1 MENKE
6 QNNTDQLQTGDL
18 NKARKLHK
26 CYLWLFV
33 VSLIIWLGFISLFF
47 LYYLPISLVIALVVI
62 AFIFVLVFLG
72 FLETLRKNINQEE
85 EFLRLEGLLITS
97 PTDTQSAIH
106 KDNQ

>member
-33 VSLIIWLGFISLFF
+33 V
-47 LYYLPISLVIALVVI
+47 
-62 AFIFVLVFLG
+62 
-72 FLETLRKNINQEE
+72 
-85 EFLRLEGLLITS
+85 
-97 PTDTQSAIH
+97 
-106 KDNQ
+106 